1 MGYFLQTI
9 RYIRIHY
16 YHYLILLFAGQ
27 VVPDMGSRMGGSRGG
42 MQQQQQQHLS
52 SAGHFLVTAVS
63 HGAVAEPDLAC
74 DVLFSGQSCSGALEF
89 FLEASPTRLFLVK
102 PSPYPP
108 LE

>member
-42 MQQQQQQHLS
+42 MQQQQQHLS